1 MVIRQNSPCITD
13 MTFLDVITRGLKR
26 RPIRTSLTLLGISVG
41 IAAVVALI
49 GLSRGLV
56 TSWTAGMKERGT
68 EIVVHNMRGSLT
80 PKPFPASTRDRIA
93 HLPGVAATCMIL
105 VDLMSIETAELMIVS
120 GREWRC
126 FAWDNLKLVSGR
138 LPNDQNERVVVL
150 GTTAADILKKKV
162 GDTVQIETEELAVVG
177 IANGGAFVENGSVI
191 LSLPVLQQIT
201 GNHDQISAIDVRVT
215 PGMDQPGIQR
225 LCQEMNK
232 LVPEARAQPAGEHV
246 ASSEGYRVI
255 NAMSWGTSLLA
266 VLVGVLGV
274 TNTMLMSVFERKQE
288 IAVLLAIGWRR
299 SRIVRMILCES
310 AMLGF
315 FGGIIGV
322 LLGIIGV
329 QLLKRAPALRGM
341 LEPDLRLNLMVM
353 AVAIAVCVGVLSGL
367 YPAWRSSRVE
377 PSLALHG

>member
-1 MVIRQNSPCITD
+1 MAIRQNFPRTD
-13 MTFLDVITRGLKR
+13 NMTFFDVVTRSLKR
-26 RPIRTSLTLLGISVG
+26 RPIRTSLTLLGISIG

-56 TSWTAGMKERGT
+56 TSWTAGMKSRGT
-68 EIVVHNMRGSLT
+68 DIVVHNMRGSLT

-93 HLPGVAATCMIL
+93 HLPGVSATCMIL
-105 VDLMSIETAELMIVS
+105 VDLMSIENAELMIVS
-120 GREWRC
+120 GREWGC

-138 LPNDQNERVVVL
+138 MLKDQTERAVVL

-162 GDTVQIETEELAVVG
+162 NDTVQIETEELTVVG
-177 IANGGAFVENGSVI
+177 IVNGGAFVENSSLI
-191 LSLPVLQQIT
+191 LSLPLLQQIT

-215 PGMDQPGIQR
+215 PGTDIQR
-225 LCQEMNK
+225 LCVEINR
-232 LVPEARAQPAGEHV
+232 LVPEARAEPAGEHI

-288 IAVLLAIGWRR
+288 IAVLLALGWRR
-299 SRIVRMILCES
+299 FRIVRMILWES
-310 AMLGF
+310 ALLGF
-315 FGGIIGV
+315 LGGIIGV

-329 QLLKRAPALRGM
+329 QLLKMAPALRGM
-341 LEPDLRLNLMVM
+341 LEPDLRTNLMLE
-353 AVAIAVCVGVLSGL
+353 AVAIAVFVGVLSGL
-367 YPAWRSSRVE
+367 YPAWRSSRVA